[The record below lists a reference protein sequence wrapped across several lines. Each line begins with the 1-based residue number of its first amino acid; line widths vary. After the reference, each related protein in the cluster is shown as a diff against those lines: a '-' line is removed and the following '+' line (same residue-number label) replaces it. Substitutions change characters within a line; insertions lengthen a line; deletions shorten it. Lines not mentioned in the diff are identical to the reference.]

1 MTEPF
6 RLAIV
11 AGEASGDALAL
22 RFLETLRRRLAPRE
36 VIVTGVGGEALVAAG
51 LVPLFPQADIAVM
64 GFAPVVARLRL
75 LLRRMEDAARGIAT
89 FAPDLLLTIDAP
101 DFSLRVA
108 KKVRARTPDIPIAHW
123 VCPSVWAWRS
133 GRARRMK
140 PHIDRILALLPFEPA
155 ALERLQGPPTVY
167 VGHPLIERLAEL
179 RPGAAEVATRA
190 DAASPL
196 VLVLPGSRRSEI
208 RHLMP
213 VFGEAVAR
221 VAAKLPGARFVL
233 PAVPHLKDEIA
244 QAVAEWVRKPEIVLG
259 EAAKLAAFRGAR
271 AALAASGTVTLELA
285 LAQVPTV
292 AAYRGAGWEAAI
304 ARRLIKLP
312 SVILPNLI
320 LGRSVVPEFIQ
331 QDATAQRLADQLE
344 AALAEGEGR
353 HRQLAGF
360 AEVETIMRSA
370 GESPAANAV
379 EAALALVEAR
389 RPLAGRPTRTS
400 LP

>member
-1 MTEPF
+1 MSRPF
-6 RLAIV
+6 RLALI

-22 RFLETLRRRLAPRE
+22 RFLESLRARLGDRE
-36 VIVTGVGGEALVAAG
+36 LVITGVGGERLIAAG

-64 GFAPVVARLRL
+64 GFGPVVARLPL
-75 LLRRMEDAARGIAT
+75 LLRRMNDAARGVTA

-108 KKVRARTPDIPIAHW
+108 KKVRARAPAIPIAHW

-133 GRARRMK
+133 GRARRMA

-155 ALERLQGPPTVY
+155 ALERLHGPKTVY
-167 VGHPLIERLAEL
+167 VGHPLIERLSEL
-179 RPGAAEVATRA
+179 RPDAAEAAIRA
-190 DAASPL
+190 DSAAPV
-196 VLVLPGSRRSEI
+196 VLILPGSRRSEI

-221 VAAKLPGARFVL
+221 IAAAEPGARFVL
-233 PAVPHLKDEIA
+233 PAVVHLREEIA
-244 QAVAEWVRKPEIVLG
+244 QATSNWPVRPEIVVG
-259 EAAKLAAFRGAR
+259 EAEKLAAFRKAR

-331 QDATAQRLADQLE
+331 DDATPEALSANLL
-344 AALAEGEGR
+344 AALSNGAER
-353 HRQLAGF
+353 QRQLDGF
-360 AEVETIMRSA
+360 VEVETIMRSA
-370 GESPAANAV
+370 GASPAANAV
-379 EAALALVEAR
+379 EAAMALVQN
-389 RPLAGRPTRTS
+389 RPA
-400 LP
+400 

>member
-1 MTEPF
+1 MNRPF
-6 RLAIV
+6 RLAVI

-22 RFLETLRRRLAPRE
+22 RFLDSLRQRLGDRE
-36 VIVTGVGGEALVAAG
+36 LVITGVGGEGLIAAG

-64 GFAPVVARLRL
+64 GFGPVVARLPL
-75 LLRRMEDAARGIAT
+75 LLRRMNDAARGVTA
-89 FAPDLLLTIDAP
+89 FAPDLLLTVDAP
-101 DFSLRVA
+101 DFCLRVA
-108 KKVRARTPDIPIAHW
+108 KKVRARAPSIPIAHW

-133 GRARRMK
+133 GRARRMA

-155 ALERLQGPPTVY
+155 ALERLHGPKTVY
-167 VGHPLIERLAEL
+167 VGHPLIERLPEL
-179 RPGAAEVATRA
+179 RPDGAEAEIRTDGVA
-190 DAASPL
+190 PV
-196 VLVLPGSRRSEI
+196 VLILPGSRRSEI

-213 VFGEAVAR
+213 VFGAAVAR
-221 VAAKLPGARFVL
+221 VAAVEPRARFVL
-233 PAVPHLKDEIA
+233 PAVTHLREEIA
-244 QAVAEWVRKPEIVLG
+244 QAATSWPVRPEIVVG
-259 EAAKLAAFRGAR
+259 EAEKLAAFRKAR

-331 QDATAQRLADQLE
+331 DDATPEALSGNLL
-344 AALAEGEGR
+344 AALANGPE
-353 HRQLAGF
+353 RQSQLDGF

-370 GESPAANAV
+370 GASPAANAV
-379 EAALALVEAR
+379 EAALALVTGQPA
-389 RPLAGRPTRTS
+389 
-400 LP
+400 

>member
-1 MTEPF
+1 MSAPF
-6 RLAIV
+6 RLAVV

-22 RFLETLRRRLAPRE
+22 RFLESLRQRLGDRE
-36 VIVTGVGGEALVAAG
+36 LAVTGVGGERLIAAG

-64 GFAPVVARLRL
+64 GFGPVVARLPL
-75 LLRRMEDAARGIAT
+75 LLRRMEDAARGIAA

-108 KKVRARTPDIPIAHW
+108 KKVRARAPSIPIVHW

-133 GRARRMK
+133 GRARRMV
-140 PHIDRILALLPFEPA
+140 PHVDRILALLPFEPA
-155 ALERLQGPPTVY
+155 ALERLRGPKTVY
-167 VGHPLIERLAEL
+167 VGHPLIERLSEF
-179 RPGAAEVATRA
+179 RPDAGEAVLRA
-190 DAASPL
+190 DAAAPV
-196 VLVLPGSRRSEI
+196 VLILPGSRRSEI

-221 VAAKLPGARFVL
+221 IAAIEPGARFLL
-233 PAVPHLKDEIA
+233 PAVAPLREEIA
-244 QAVAEWVRKPEIVLG
+244 QAASTWSVQPEIVVG
-259 EAAKLAAFRGAR
+259 EAEKLAAFRRAR

-331 QDATAQRLADQLE
+331 DDATPEALSRNLL
-344 AALAEGEGR
+344 AALANGAER
-353 HRQLAGF
+353 QRQLDGF

-370 GESPAANAV
+370 GASPAANAV
-379 EAALALVEAR
+379 EAALALVENRSA
-389 RPLAGRPTRTS
+389 
-400 LP
+400 

>member
-1 MTEPF
+1 MSCPF
-6 RLAIV
+6 RLAVI

-22 RFLETLRRRLAPRE
+22 RFLDSLRQRLGDRE
-36 VIVTGVGGEALVAAG
+36 LVITGVGGEGLIAAG

-64 GFAPVVARLRL
+64 GFGPVVARLPL
-75 LLRRMEDAARGIAT
+75 LLRRMNDAARGVTA
-89 FAPDLLLTIDAP
+89 FAPDLLLTVDAP
-101 DFSLRVA
+101 DFCLRVA
-108 KKVRARTPDIPIAHW
+108 KKVRARAPSIPIAHW

-133 GRARRMK
+133 GRARRMA

-155 ALERLQGPPTVY
+155 ALERLHGPKTVY
-167 VGHPLIERLAEL
+167 VGHPLIERLPEL
-179 RPGAAEVATRA
+179 RPDGAEAEIRA
-190 DAASPL
+190 DGTEPV
-196 VLVLPGSRRSEI
+196 VLILPGSRRSEI

-221 VAAKLPGARFVL
+221 VAAVEPRARFVL
-233 PAVPHLKDEIA
+233 PAVTHLREEIA
-244 QAVAEWVRKPEIVLG
+244 QAATSWPVRPEIVVG
-259 EAAKLAAFRGAR
+259 EVEKLVAFRKAR

-331 QDATAQRLADQLE
+331 DDATPEALSGSLL
-344 AALAEGEGR
+344 AALANGPE
-353 HRQLAGF
+353 RQSQLDGF

-370 GESPAANAV
+370 GASPAANAV
-379 EAALALVEAR
+379 EAALALVTGQPA
-389 RPLAGRPTRTS
+389 
-400 LP
+400 

>member
-1 MTEPF
+1 MTSPF

-36 VIVTGVGGEALVAAG
+36 VIVTGVGGESLVAAG
-51 LVPLFPQADIAVM
+51 LAPLFPQADIAVM
-64 GFAPVVARLRL
+64 GFGPVVARLPL
-75 LLRRMEDAARGIAT
+75 LLRRMEDAARGIIR

-101 DFSLRVA
+101 DFGLRVA
-108 KKVRARTPDIPIAHW
+108 KKVRARAPDIAIAHW

-133 GRARRMK
+133 GRARRMR

-155 ALERLQGPPTVY
+155 ALERLHGPPTVY
-167 VGHPLIERLAEL
+167 VGHPLIERLADL
-179 RPGAAEVATRA
+179 RPDAAEAARRA
-190 DAASPL
+190 DVASPV

-213 VFGEAVAR
+213 VFGETVAR
-221 VAAKLPGARFVL
+221 IAALRPGARFVL

-244 QAVAEWVRKPEIVLG
+244 QAAAAWAHPPEIVVG
-259 EAAKLAAFRGAR
+259 EAEKLAAFRSAR

-331 QDATAQRLADQLE
+331 EEATAPVLAGRLD
-344 AALAEGEGR
+344 AALAEGEDR
-353 HRQLAGF
+353 ARQLAGF

-379 EAALALVEAR
+379 EAALALVESRMRGAAAPR
-389 RPLAGRPTRTS
+389 GG
-400 LP
+400 

>member
-1 MTEPF
+1 MTSPF

-22 RFLETLRRRLAPRE
+22 RFLETLRQRLAPRE
-36 VIVTGVGGEALVAAG
+36 VIVTGVGGEALIAAG
-51 LVPLFPQADIAVM
+51 LAPLFPQADIAVM
-64 GFAPVVARLRL
+64 GFGPVVARLPL
-75 LLRRMEDAARGIAT
+75 LLRRMEDAARGIAR

-101 DFSLRVA
+101 DFGLRVA
-108 KKVRARTPDIPIAHW
+108 KKVRARAPDIAIAHW

-133 GRARRMK
+133 GRARRMR

-155 ALERLQGPPTVY
+155 ALERLHGPPTIY
-167 VGHPLIERLAEL
+167 VGHPLIERLSDL
-179 RPGAAEVATRA
+179 RPDAAQAARRA
-190 DAASPL
+190 DLASPV

-208 RHLMP
+208 RHLLP
-213 VFGEAVAR
+213 VFGQAIAR
-221 VAAKLPGARFVL
+221 IAEKWPGARFVL
-233 PAVPHLKDEIA
+233 PAVSHLKDEIA
-244 QAVAEWVRKPEIVLG
+244 QAVAGWVRQPEIVLG
-259 EAAKLAAFRGAR
+259 EVEKLAAFRNAR

-331 QDATAQRLADQLE
+331 DDATAQTLADQLE
-344 AALAEGEGR
+344 AALAEGPGR
-353 HRQLAGF
+353 ERQLAGF

-370 GESPAANAV
+370 GASPAANAV
-379 EAALALVEAR
+379 EAALALVMSR
-389 RPLAGRPTRTS
+389 AGGPGGPRGA
-400 LP
+400 

>member
-1 MTEPF
+1 VSRPF
-6 RLAIV
+6 RLAVI

-22 RFLETLRRRLAPRE
+22 RFLESLRQRLGDRE
-36 VIVTGVGGEALVAAG
+36 LVITGVGGEGLIAAG

-64 GFAPVVARLRL
+64 GFGPVVARLPL
-75 LLRRMEDAARGIAT
+75 LLRRMNDAARGVTA
-89 FAPDLLLTIDAP
+89 FAPDLLLTVDAP
-101 DFSLRVA
+101 DFCLRVA
-108 KKVRARTPDIPIAHW
+108 KKVRARAPSIPIAHW
-123 VCPSVWAWRS
+123 VCPSVWAWRA
-133 GRARRMK
+133 GRARRMA

-155 ALERLQGPPTVY
+155 ALERLHGPKTVY
-167 VGHPLIERLAEL
+167 VGHPLIEHLSEL
-179 RPGAAEVATRA
+179 RPDGAEAGIRA
-190 DAASPL
+190 DAAAPV
-196 VLVLPGSRRSEI
+196 VLILPGSRRSEI

-221 VAAKLPGARFVL
+221 IAAVEPGARFVL
-233 PAVPHLKDEIA
+233 PAVAHLREEIA
-244 QAVAEWVRKPEIVLG
+244 QAASNWPVRPEIVVG
-259 EAAKLAAFRGAR
+259 EAEKLAAFRKAR

-331 QDATAQRLADQLE
+331 DDATAEALSANLL
-344 AALAEGEGR
+344 AALANGAV
-353 HRQLAGF
+353 RQSQLDGF

-370 GESPAANAV
+370 GTSPAANAV
-379 EAALALVEAR
+379 EAALALVASQ
-389 RPLAGRPTRTS
+389 PA
-400 LP
+400 